1 MAVLKD
7 SNLPLGDQK
16 QYTFSRKTWLDN
28 QSKHLWKIERGI
40 VRTSVLTEA
49 GNIITTGYW
58 GVGDVVGYPLS
69 EAQTCAIECV
79 TSVEAWKLG
88 SEQWP
93 LYVTNLLRYGQQLES
108 FAVIGRLERTD
119 LRLQQ
124 FLIWMAQKFGRVINL
139 GCLIEVPLT
148 RQAIA
153 EAIGTTRVTVTR
165 LLGQFR
171 QEGILI
177 PQKRHL
183 VLSSR
188 LLRTI
193 VPTFS

>member
-1 MAVLKD
+1 
-7 SNLPLGDQK
+7 
-16 QYTFSRKTWLDN
+16 
-28 QSKHLWKIERGI
+28 
-40 VRTSVLTEA
+40 
-49 GNIITTGYW
+49 
-58 GVGDVVGYPLS
+58 VVGYPLS

>member
-1 MAVLKD
+1 MAVLKG

-28 QSKHLWKIERGI
+28 QSECLWKIERGI

-79 TSVEAWKLG
+79 TSVEAWELG

-93 LYVTNLLRYGQQLES
+93 LYVTDLLRYGQQLES

-124 FLIWMAQKFGRVINL
+124 FPSARAVEQCAIQREAGGMVDAQLGSSFGSGSQALGHADIGQAAIDRYPVIAAAGHDVVKL
-139 GCLIEVPLT
+139 EVAGDRP
-148 RQAIA
+148 R
-153 EAIGTTRVTVTR
+153 
-165 LLGQFR
+165 
-171 QEGILI
+171 
-177 PQKRHL
+177 PYW
-183 VLSSR
+183 
-188 LLRTI
+188 
-193 VPTFS
+193 